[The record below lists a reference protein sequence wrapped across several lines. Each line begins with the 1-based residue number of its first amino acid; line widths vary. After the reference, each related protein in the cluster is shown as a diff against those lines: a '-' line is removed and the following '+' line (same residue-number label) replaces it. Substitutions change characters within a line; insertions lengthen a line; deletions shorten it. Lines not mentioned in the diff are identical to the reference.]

1 LVDNKMN
8 IYDPS
13 IYKQIVLY
21 YEQTDAL
28 KNESISTSKSRTISS
43 AVKSTQGIDHSV

>member
-1 LVDNKMN
+1 MN
-8 IYDPS
+8 IYDQS
-13 IYKQIVLY
+13 MYAEIVHY
-21 YEQTDAL
+21 YNESRRL